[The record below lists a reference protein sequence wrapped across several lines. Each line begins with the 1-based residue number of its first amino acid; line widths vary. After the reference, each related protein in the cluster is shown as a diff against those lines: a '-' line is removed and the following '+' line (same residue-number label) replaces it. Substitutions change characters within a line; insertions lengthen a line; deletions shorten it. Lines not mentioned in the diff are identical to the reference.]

1 MKTINGKNKT
11 ERMINKPLKYMGLVV
26 TDSSSNK
33 HMYATIESGDFN
45 KYAYY
50 EVYET
55 PYNSSTQTKTGKIIN
70 KIYFHIDNFDNG
82 SGYNTLFVPSWMVLE
97 LVDGDVSTKS
107 GYLIALE
114 RNEFNK
120 QLIDKLN
127 ALDKG
132 ADSIKALTPDSI
144 KGLKYHY

>member
-1 MKTINGKNKT
+1 
-11 ERMINKPLKYMGLVV
+11 MINKPLKYMGLTV

-50 EVYET
+50 VVYAN

-70 KIYFHIDNFDNG
+70 KLYFHIDNFDNG
-82 SGYNTLFVPSWMVLE
+82 TGYNTLFVPSWMVLE
-97 LVDGDVSTKS
+97 LVDSDVSNKY
-107 GYLIALE
+107 GYLIAIE
-114 RNEFNK
+114 RNEWNK
-120 QLIDKLN
+120 ATIDKLN
-127 ALDKG
+127 ALNAG
-132 ADSIKALTPDSI
+132 ADSIKVLTPDNI